1 MPLFALLHCSIL
13 CLYQT
18 KFIIISVLIMTAKIK
33 TIRQLEDMTQK
44 LLPNPQKVK
53 NQLSKIKE
61 ETGETVFSTYTMLH
75 EEKEREQIINEGVE
89 SDDVRMI
96 HPDNLP
102 TVRVGVVRP
111 VTAPSKTSQ
120 NRKTKLPSRPKSVQ
134 EERPT
139 STGSDKGGTKEKI
152 KKSWGSAFQKIKII
166 QSLSGGIQIEGGR
179 SNSRLRRRVPT
190 YQSPDYAY
198 IKPIKRDVRQE
209 NFADMQAAF
218 WAEKFKQLIESWESD
233 DKYKLRLR
241 DILPRDTFPDKNRY
255 TSRAAH
261 RMNEFIRNYG
271 MKYKWAF
278 VRSSTPM
285 ADMERSH
292 LRSEHV
298 PIRHSELAAIQD
310 DMKKRVKETE
320 LLIIRSQT
328 ILKEVDSLTRL
339 TKKAYEPPT

>member
-1 MPLFALLHCSIL
+1 MH
-13 CLYQT
+13 
-18 KFIIISVLIMTAKIK
+18 ISVLIMTGKIK

-61 ETGETVFSTYTMLH
+61 KTGETVFSTYAMLH
-75 EEKEREQIINEGVE
+75 KEKEREQIINEGVE

-102 TVRVGVVRP
+102 TVRVGVRP

-120 NRKTKLPSRPKSVQ
+120 NRKTNLSNRPKTVQ
-134 EERPT
+134 VGRPP
-139 STGSDKGGTKEKI
+139 STGSDKGRTKEKR
-152 KKSWGSAFQKIKII
+152 KKTWEGAFQKIKII

-179 SNSRLRRRVPT
+179 SNSRLRRRAPM

-233 DKYKLRLR
+233 DKYKLRLC
-241 DILPRDTFPDKNRY
+241 DILPRDTFPNKNRY

-278 VRSSTPM
+278 NRSSTPM
-285 ADMERSH
+285 ADMGRSH
-292 LRSEHV
+292 LRSDYV
-298 PIRHSELAAIQD
+298 PIRHSELATIQD

-320 LLIIRSQT
+320 FLVLRSQT
-328 ILKEVDSLTRL
+328 ILKEVNSLTRL
-339 TKKAYEPPT
+339 TKEDI